1 MNMKK
6 ENKFA
11 ITFPPG
17 WATIFIALGI
27 VYNWKLAWITLAMLV
42 VLFTIIENLKNNH

>member
-11 ITFPPG
+11 ITFPPMWG
-17 WATIFIALGI
+17 YLVVALGV

-42 VLFTIIENLKNNH
+42 VLFTIIENL